1 MLIASS
7 LLLYTL
13 INLLFIITRLYGLL
27 IESSTIY
34 FQLFQRIHR
43 SILIRKRNQTR
54 RNPQDSSIC
63 LNLFPPYSRKV
74 DYKQDA
80 IHTHARTSLIS
91 PSVEA
96 PRAHR
101 VTASSAETKVET
113 RRASPSQGN
122 LAPAWANVLA
132 GWLVF
137 QRSPPVW
144 ESRATFTSPPSLP
157 PIGSTSHRIFITVPV
172 TNKLLI
178 PCRVLDSHFCRLCL
192 DSFCLALHASIHR
205 SLLPYSIPVPL
216 FISLSPPA
224 PLFPYNTRST
234 YRQS

>member
-80 IHTHARTSLIS
+80 THTHTYEFLS
-91 PSVEA
+91 P
-96 PRAHR
+96 PLWRLLGPTGWR
-101 VTASSAETKVET
+101 RRDET

-216 FISLSPPA
+216 FISLSPPS

>member
-80 IHTHARTSLIS
+80 THTYTY
-91 PSVEA
+91 E
-96 PRAHR
+96 
-101 VTASSAETKVET
+101 
-113 RRASPSQGN
+113 
-122 LAPAWANVLA
+122 
-132 GWLVF
+132 F
-137 QRSPPVW
+137 
-144 ESRATFTSPPSLP
+144 
-157 PIGSTSHRIFITVPV
+157 
-172 TNKLLI
+172 
-178 PCRVLDSHFCRLCL
+178 
-192 DSFCLALHASIHR
+192 
-205 SLLPYSIPVPL
+205 
-216 FISLSPPA
+216 LSPPLWRLLGPTGWRRPA
-224 PLFPYNTRST
+224 QRRNAEGLSVPRQFGARMGERISRLIGIPKIPPGVGESSHFYLSPLPPTHRFHEP
-234 YRQS
+234 